1 MRRIPAVSSYSL
13 WLQYDRV
20 DPVDAEFLPNHAPI
34 TPSSLPWKTQAAQW
48 WHTNRMMTGAREAQ
62 LMEAANLLL
71 NARRTVDPMIDL
83 PVELQ
88 PTTMDEAY
96 FVQDTM
102 AVAYGTIGGWKIGAP
117 TPEASP
123 MFAPMPAI
131 WIRPGGALLGAAT
144 HRYRGL
150 EAEIAFLVGHD
161 LPVRAT
167 PYTREEVIAAIASC
181 HPVIEELESALV
193 DPAAAVKLSMVAD
206 MQMHGGFIY
215 GPAFTDWKSIDFT
228 KEHVSLAIDGVVRVE
243 RTGSNTSGD
252 FLRLL
257 PWLANEGSA
266 RTGGLRAGQWITTG
280 SWTGNVQAI
289 AATSVEVRFSTA
301 GIVELRFE

>member
-1 MRRIPAVSSYSL
+1 
-13 WLQYDRV
+13 
-20 DPVDAEFLPNHAPI
+20 
-34 TPSSLPWKTQAAQW
+34 
-48 WHTNRMMTGAREAQ
+48 MMTGAREAQ

-71 NARRTVDPMIDL
+71 DARRTADPMLDL
-83 PVELQ
+83 PAELQ

-102 AVAYGTIGGWKIGAP
+102 ATAYGAIGGWKIGAP

-123 MFAPMPAI
+123 MFGPMPKI
-131 WIRPGGALLGAAT
+131 WIRPSGSLFVGPT

-150 EAEIAFLVGHD
+150 EAEIAFQLGED

-167 PYTREEVIAAIASC
+167 PYTREEVIAAIATC
-181 HPVIEELESALV
+181 HPVIEELESGYV
-193 DPAAAVKLSMVAD
+193 DPGAAVKLSMVGD
-206 MQMHGGFIY
+206 LQMHGGFVY
-215 GPAFTDWKSIDFT
+215 GPAYADWKSIDFT
-228 KEHVSLAIDGVVRVE
+228 QEHVTLSIDGVVRVE

-280 SWTGNVQAI
+280 SWTGNIQALP
-289 AATSVEVRFSTA
+289 ATSVDARFSTV
-301 GIVELRFE
+301 GHVELRFE